1 MKEEKKKKERTA
13 EKSSW
18 VLMKKKKNCSKQFM
32 GPVMNNQKKINKQTE
47 WSAAQTRERR
57 EKKENVCGEESR

>member
-1 MKEEKKKKERTA
+1 
-13 EKSSW
+13 
-18 VLMKKKKNCSKQFM
+18 M